1 MPNSSSNDKD
11 KDKNN
16 SNKTFQPEP
25 HLETRDGL
33 SYLPLKWRLAWL
45 RTEQPEAQVS
55 TRLVSH
61 ENGLAVF
68 QARIKLPGG
77 GLATGWGARTRATDN
92 DNNSREIDLAYITE
106 AENLALERALTV
118 LGYGTEYS
126 FDFDTPVENEPIALN
141 VVSLPVP
148 NDKLTPVGSTSARS
162 EPSLSAPK
170 PYTLLHATTEQV
182 EIATNEPESTELDTA
197 DADNEAE
204 EEPLEISG
212 SNLRSL
218 NSSRSS
224 GVPPRP
230 DNVTQL
236 PTPASNRANT
246 LPPRPTLP
254 KTPAPTT
261 PTTSTGGGPT
271 IGSAVINERLRGIE
285 DPALRLAIK
294 QIYTEAHRLHG
305 LDETK
310 VDQRSIR
317 IYKLPANELSLEQ
330 AEEYLE
336 RIKNAVRRNQ

>member
-1 MPNSSSNDKD
+1 MPNSSSNEKD
-11 KDKNN
+11 KDKNS
-16 SNKTFQPEP
+16 SNKTFQPEL
-25 HLETRDGL
+25 HLETRDGI

-55 TRLVSH
+55 TRLVTH

-77 GLATGWGARTRATDN
+77 GVATGWGARARATDN
-92 DNNSREIDLAYITE
+92 DNNSREVDLAYITE

-141 VVSLPVP
+141 VVSLPIP
-148 NDKLTPVGSTSARS
+148 SDKLTPAVPTSVRS
-162 EPSLSAPK
+162 EPTK

-182 EIATNEPESTELDTA
+182 ESAANEAETTELDAA

-236 PTPASNRANT
+236 PTPVSNRANT
-246 LPPRPTLP
+246 IPPRPTPP

-261 PTTSTGGGPT
+261 STSTTSTGGPT

>member
-11 KDKNN
+11 KDKTN
-16 SNKTFQPEP
+16 SSKTFQPEP

-45 RTEQPEAQVS
+45 RTEQPEAQVA
-55 TRLVSH
+55 TRLVTH

-77 GLATGWGARTRATDN
+77 GLATGWGARARATDS
-92 DNNSREIDLAYITE
+92 DNSREVDLAYITE

-148 NDKLTPVGSTSARS
+148 SDRLTPAGPATGRGEQNSSAT
-162 EPSLSAPK
+162 K
-170 PYTLLHATTEQV
+170 PYTLLHATTEPV
-182 EIATNEPESTELDTA
+182 EQLAANEPEASESEAVEADS
-197 DADNEAE
+197 DADD
-204 EEPLEISG
+204 EPLEVSG
-212 SNLRSL
+212 SSSNLRSL

-224 GVPPRP
+224 GVTPRP

-236 PTPASNRANT
+236 PTPASNRAST
-246 LPPRPTLP
+246 PPRPALP
-254 KTPAPTT
+254 KTPAATT
-261 PTTSTGGGPT
+261 PPASSPT
-271 IGSAVINERLRGIE
+271 IGSSVINERLRGIE

-294 QIYTEAHRLHG
+294 QIYTEAHRLYG

-317 IYKLPANELSLEQ
+317 IYELPANELSLEQ

-336 RIKNAVRRNQ
+336 RIKNGIRRNQ